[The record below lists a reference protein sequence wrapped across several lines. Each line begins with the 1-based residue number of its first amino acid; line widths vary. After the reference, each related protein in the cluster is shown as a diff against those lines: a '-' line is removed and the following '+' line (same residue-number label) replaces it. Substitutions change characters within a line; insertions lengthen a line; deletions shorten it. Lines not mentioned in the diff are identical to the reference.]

1 MKKKNVGEI
10 LSAFHRLDTDKDGVI
25 SISELEHLFTELL
38 YDKSIIPKLMKIMDL
53 NNSGFI
59 DYTEFL
65 IATIS

>member
-1 MKKKNVGEI
+1 MKKNNVGEI
-10 LSAFHRLDTDKDGVI
+10 LAAFHRLDIDKDGVI